1 MIDQPVIAVA
11 GAGGDLGG
19 RIARAL
25 VARGAT
31 VRALVRPGLETAERA
46 RIEALGAASTYRH
59 DIDRPQSGRGKP
71 RPRTQATA
79 AATWQQPILIPL
91 CMVFE
96 QRVEQAGIRLSPLNL
111 DHCSNHH
118 PLHADKQRAVISVIS
133 LLYQGAAS
141 RIFEKERCVS
151 EPQNIL

>member
-1 MIDQPVIAVA
+1 MIDQPIIALA

-19 RIARAL
+19 RIATAL
-25 VARGAT
+25 VVRGAA
-31 VRALVRPGLETAERA
+31 VRALVRPGLENAENA
-46 RIEALGAASTYRH
+46 RVGALGAAPTYRH

-91 CMVFE
+91 CMVFK

-141 RIFEKERCVS
+141 RIFEKGRCAR
-151 EPQNIL
+151 EPSNIL